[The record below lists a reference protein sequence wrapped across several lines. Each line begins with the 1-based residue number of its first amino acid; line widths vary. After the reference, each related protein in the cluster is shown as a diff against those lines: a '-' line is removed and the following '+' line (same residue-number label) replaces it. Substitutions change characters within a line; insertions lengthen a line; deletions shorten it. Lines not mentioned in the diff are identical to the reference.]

1 MKEFVDAISQ
11 VGFPIVVSLLLLIRI
26 ESKLERFG
34 DKLETMNKTIGENTS
49 ATTKLT
55 DTIEERI
62 PRRRK

>member
-34 DKLETMNKTIGENTS
+34 DKLETMNKTIGENTG
-49 ATTKLT
+49 ATKKLT

-62 PRRRK
+62 PRRRG